1 MMGAMPRSGADARR
15 RLQQAALELYLERG
29 YDATTAA
36 QIAERAGV
44 TERSFFRHFT
54 DKREVFFDGEAAL
67 RTALVTA
74 VAEARDGLPP
84 LAVLRDAYVAVVP
97 ILEENRPLAEAREPV
112 FAATPALRERA
123 LAKTEA
129 LNGAV
134 AEALRE
140 RGLPVSVAL
149 LAAQIAMAAF
159 GHAARTWRT
168 DPSQDLRALIAMA
181 FDDIATLNRTSAGSV
196 EGRKGF

>member
-1 MMGAMPRSGADARR
+1 MDDMPRSGAEARR

-44 TERSFFRHFT
+44 TERSFFRHFA

-67 RTALVTA
+67 RTALVTT
-74 VAEARDGLPP
+74 VAEATPDLPP
-84 LAVLRDAYVAVVP
+84 LAVLRDAFAAVVP
-97 ILEENRPLAEAREPV
+97 IIEENRPVAAARAPV
-112 FAATPALRERA
+112 LAATPALRERA

-134 AEALRE
+134 AEALRQ
-140 RGLPVSVAL
+140 RGLPESEAL
-149 LAAQIAMAAF
+149 LAAQVAMAAF
-159 GHAARTWRT
+159 GHASRQWRA
-168 DPSQDLRALIAMA
+168 DPSQDLRTLIASS
-181 FDDIATLNRTSAGSV
+181 FDDLDALSQTPAAPEVRST
-196 EGRKGF
+196 

>member
-1 MMGAMPRSGADARR
+1 MGDMPRSGADARR
-15 RLQQAALELYLERG
+15 RLQQAALELYLELG

-44 TERSFFRHFT
+44 TERSFFRHFA

-67 RTALVTA
+67 RNALVTT
-74 VAEARDGLPP
+74 VAQARADLPP
-84 LAVLRDAYVAVVP
+84 LAVLRDAFIAVVP
-97 ILEENRPLAEAREPV
+97 IIEENRPVAAAREPV

-140 RGLPVSVAL
+140 RGLSESVAL

-159 GHAARTWRT
+159 GHAARKWRA
-168 DPSQDLRALIAMA
+168 DPSQDLRVLIARA
-181 FDDIATLNRTSAGSV
+181 FDDIDTLSQASRYGY
-196 EGRKGF
+196 R

>member
-1 MMGAMPRSGADARR
+1 MPRSGADARH

-44 TERSFFRHFT
+44 TERSFFRHFA
-54 DKREVFFDGEAAL
+54 DKREVFFDGQAAL
-67 RTALVTA
+67 RAALVTA
-74 VAEARDGLPP
+74 VAGARADLPP
-84 LAVLRDAYVAVVP
+84 LAVLRDAFAAVVP
-97 ILEENRPLAEAREPV
+97 ILEENRPVAEARAPV

-134 AEALRE
+134 AEALRA
-140 RGLPVSVAL
+140 RGLPESTAL
-149 LAAQIAMAAF
+149 LAAQVAMAAF
-159 GHAARTWRT
+159 GHAARQWRA
-168 DPSQDLRALIAMA
+168 DPSRDLRTLIAGA
-181 FDDIATLNRTSAGSV
+181 FDDIDALSQTPAAPEVRGT
-196 EGRKGF
+196 